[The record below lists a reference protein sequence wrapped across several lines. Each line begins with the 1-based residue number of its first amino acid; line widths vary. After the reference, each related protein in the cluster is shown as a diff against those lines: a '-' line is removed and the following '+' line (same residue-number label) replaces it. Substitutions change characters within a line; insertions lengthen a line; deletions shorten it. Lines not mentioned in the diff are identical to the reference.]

1 MSNILAL
8 DLSTKRTGWSTIVDG
23 KYKYGVIAS
32 ASNDVEKRIGIM
44 RDSVIKIIDE
54 YKIDTVIMEEVRPDG
69 YNNRTGKVLNWL
81 QGCVTV
87 AIYEFN
93 KKIKVDTIGVSS
105 WRKVLGIQ
113 RYGVKRDEYKRK
125 DIDFVNQNYGLKL
138 EYNQD
143 DEADA
148 ICILTAYMK
157 DRNGIVIAENKPQ
170 FEEIGSGP
178 SAF

>member
-8 DLSTKRTGWSTIVDG
+8 DMSTKRTGWATIVNG
-23 KYKYGVIAS
+23 EYKYGVIAS
-32 ASNDVEKRIGIM
+32 AAGDVEKRIGIM
-44 RDSVIKIIDE
+44 RDSIIKIIDE
-54 YKIDTVIMEEVRPDG
+54 YNIDTVIMEEVRPDG

-87 AIYEFN
+87 AVYEFN

-113 RYGVKRDEYKRK
+113 KYGVRRDEYKRK
-125 DIDFVNQNYGLKL
+125 DIDFVNSS
-138 EYNQD
+138 YNLSLSYTQD

-157 DRNGIVIAENKPQ
+157 DKNNIIVAENKPE
-170 FEEIGSGP
+170 FKEIGSEP